1 MRRSLVNMDGGGFLG
16 NLSPGLRVVSVMGVN
31 VDRSRSIISAMIVG
45 RKVTAMDVAWL
56 RREVFAEGVVSQE
69 AAEELFAVERA
80 DVEKAPEWTDFFVEM
95 ITDYA
100 LWQNR
105 PTGILNEAQ
114 AEWLL
119 RQADSCMS
127 VNALAALV
135 NVLGEAHR
143 APRWFLAAMR
153 ARAHREW
160 KGFEHVVATQPRLAL
175 VG

>member
-1 MRRSLVNMDGGGFLG
+1 VAEDGPIDERPKSRF
-16 NLSPGLRVVSVMGVN
+16 RQGVRPMPFT

-56 RREVFAEGVVSQE
+56 RREVFGDGIVTRE

-80 DVEKAPEWTDFFVEM
+80 DIEKAQEWVDFFVET

-100 LWQNR
+100 LWQAR
-105 PTGILNEAQ
+105 PTGVLNESQ

-119 RQADSCMS
+119 EQADSCMT
-127 VNALAALV
+127 VAALAALV

-143 APRWFLAAMR
+143 APRWFLAAVR
-153 ARAHREW
+153 ARAQRHW
-160 KGFEHVVATQPRLAL
+160 KGLDLAAEPARPRLAL
-175 VG
+175 CG

>member
-1 MRRSLVNMDGGGFLG
+1 MPF
-16 NLSPGLRVVSVMGVN
+16 N

-56 RREVFAEGVVSQE
+56 RREVFADGVVTRE
-69 AAEELFAVERA
+69 AADELFAVERSEI
-80 DVEKAPEWTDFFVEM
+80 EKAPEWTDFFVET

-100 LWQNR
+100 LWQAR
-105 PTGILNEAQ
+105 PTGALSEAQ

-119 RQADSCMS
+119 EQADSCMT
-127 VNALAALV
+127 VNALATLV

-143 APRWFLAAMR
+143 APRWFLAAVR
-153 ARAHREW
+153 ARAQRPW
-160 KGFEHVVATQPRLAL
+160 KGLDAAAPPQRPQLAL